1 MKSSAN
7 AFGLSINPAIDRD
20 GRHKA
25 RIDFDPY
32 IEGSIGQIVDAWE
45 PFVLAM
51 NSVNRAMGRPD
62 LYPFVLSPPVIV
74 KLAFIHDRIH
84 AQRGRRAAPDGD
96 LKAVIAGLKRKV
108 GSVDAP

>member
-1 MKSSAN
+1 M
-7 AFGLSINPAIDRD
+7 GL
-20 GRHKA
+20 
-25 RIDFDPY
+25 
-32 IEGSIGQIVDAWE
+32 
-45 PFVLAM
+45 
-51 NSVNRAMGRPD
+51 PD